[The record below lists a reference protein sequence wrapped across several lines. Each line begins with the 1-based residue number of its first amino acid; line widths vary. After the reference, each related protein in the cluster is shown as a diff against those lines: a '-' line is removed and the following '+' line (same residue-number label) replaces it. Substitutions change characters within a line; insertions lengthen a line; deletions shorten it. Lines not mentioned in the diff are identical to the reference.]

1 VLAFGDFQVIDGCV
15 VSLNAQSACT
25 LTVQFAPH
33 ATGKETG
40 SIQIT
45 DSEGSQN
52 VSLSGIGTAPP
63 TDTLSPTSLT
73 FPATQVGQSAPTQ
86 TVVVTNS
93 GGAALTQL
101 SVHAVG
107 TGFGESNNCGS
118 TLVAQSTCTIT
129 VSFQASSVGTASGQI
144 VVADSIRSQIVALTA
159 SGVTPTDDSLTPLS
173 LNFGGQIIAT
183 ASAPQTIT
191 LSNNIQT
198 TLSGIQIQSSNPDFM
213 FTKTCGATLAAG
225 ASCAIQVE
233 FEPHSGGTESGTLTE
248 ADSTRTQHVTLTGIG
263 YLPNISLT
271 PGSLNFGVMGLQMSS
286 AAQTLALS
294 NGSTGTLT
302 GISLAVSGAFAES
315 NSCGTS
321 LGPEATCTISVL
333 FLPAAA
339 GSQNGTLTFSSTDSA
354 LMTAQLT
361 GTGIGFQL
369 LPTSPTSQTVNSGDA
384 ASYSLEL
391 TPVNGSAGTAAIS
404 CTNLPPN
411 STCTVSPENASLD
424 IPSNIQVAV
433 ATGVGS
439 ASQVHRASMLGW
451 LPWPI
456 GLAILITTLNGIRH
470 RRSGLQVSAHRLLF
484 MIVLIGLI
492 GSMAACGKGGGLLGA
507 GTPNPL
513 PGNSTTPPGVYTFTV
528 SAAAG
533 GLNKSVSLT
542 VQVQ

>member
-1 VLAFGDFQVIDGCV
+1 
-15 VSLNAQSACT
+15 
-25 LTVQFAPH
+25 
-33 ATGKETG
+33 
-40 SIQIT
+40 
-45 DSEGSQN
+45 
-52 VSLSGIGTAPP
+52 
-63 TDTLSPTSLT
+63 
-73 FPATQVGQSAPTQ
+73 
-86 TVVVTNS
+86 
-93 GGAALTQL
+93 
-101 SVHAVG
+101 
-107 TGFGESNNCGS
+107 
-118 TLVAQSTCTIT
+118 
-129 VSFQASSVGTASGQI
+129 
-144 VVADSIRSQIVALTA
+144 
-159 SGVTPTDDSLTPLS
+159 
-173 LNFGGQIIAT
+173 
-183 ASAPQTIT
+183 
-191 LSNNIQT
+191 
-198 TLSGIQIQSSNPDFM
+198 
-213 FTKTCGATLAAG
+213 
-225 ASCAIQVE
+225 
-233 FEPHSGGTESGTLTE
+233 
-248 ADSTRTQHVTLTGIG
+248 
-263 YLPNISLT
+263 
-271 PGSLNFGVMGLQMSS
+271 
-286 AAQTLALS
+286 
-294 NGSTGTLT
+294 
-302 GISLAVSGAFAES
+302 
-315 NSCGTS
+315 
-321 LGPEATCTISVL
+321 VL
-333 FLPAAA
+333 FSPAAA

-533 GLNKSVSLT
+533 GLNKSVSLN